1 MIFCLT
7 TSALALLQPT
17 AFTFKP
23 RVSVHRASNVV
34 AQYQQQYDHHQ
45 QYDQHG
51 YAEPQAAQLP
61 WPWEQRMDE
70 HGQVYYANPETQV
83 TSWDPPSADDYA
95 YAHQQQ
101 QQQYAQ
107 DDYGRDG
114 NGQLDFELYRM
125 MMRERGE
132 PLTDRQLREKFD
144 ELNQYAQQPDLYEM
158 IEKENDLY
166 GNEMDYNG
174 GRGQYADAPY
184 QGGAY
189 NYRAQ
194 QSRVST
200 PLLEFLRWQEWYVK
214 YCKLRNINVPNRG

>member
-1 MIFCLT
+1 
-7 TSALALLQPT
+7 
-17 AFTFKP
+17 
-23 RVSVHRASNVV
+23 
-34 AQYQQQYDHHQ
+34 
-45 QYDQHG
+45 
-51 YAEPQAAQLP
+51 
-61 WPWEQRMDE
+61 
-70 HGQVYYANPETQV
+70 
-83 TSWDPPSADDYA
+83 
-95 YAHQQQ
+95 
-101 QQQYAQ
+101 
-107 DDYGRDG
+107 
-114 NGQLDFELYRM
+114 M

-174 GRGQYADAPY
+174 GRGQFADAPY